1 MGASLVDVDL
11 LQLVRERHRAVY
23 GAAPAGVVAS
33 PGRVN
38 LIGEHTDYNDGFVLP
53 LAINRHTLVAFSP
66 RTDRLVRLWSASF
79 SSSTTEVASFDIDTM
94 GTAGAGGARAPI
106 DYARGV
112 WSMLLQHADVLGA
125 QPSSWCGLD
134 LTVVSDLPIGAG
146 LSSSASFELALL
158 RAACATAE
166 ATWDASVAAR
176 LGKRVENEWIGL
188 QSGIMDQMVCAS
200 ARAGH
205 ALLLDCRDLST
216 TQVSIPAGLAVVVLD
231 TGKRRE
237 LAGSEY
243 NVRRA
248 QCETA
253 AKALGVAAL
262 RDVTMA
268 QVEAARSTLDD
279 VVFRR
284 ARHVVGE
291 NDRTTRAA
299 AALIAGQLDV
309 VGALMRESHASLRDD
324 YEVSCVELDL
334 MADIANAHRFVVGAR
349 MTGGGFGGCAVALVD
364 NSEPGR
370 VDAFC
375 TEVEA
380 AYRTRSACTPM
391 VVACLAAEGTHV
403 VEDAL

>member
-1 MGASLVDVDL
+1 MGASLVDVGL
-11 LQLVRERHRAVY
+11 LQLVRELHRAVY
-23 GAAPAGVVAS
+23 GTAATGVVAS

-38 LIGEHTDYNDGFVLP
+38 VIGEHTDYNDGFVLP
-53 LAINRHTLVAFSP
+53 LAINRHTLVAFTP
-66 RTDRLVRLWSASF
+66 RTDRVVRLWSASF
-79 SSSTTEVASFDIDTM
+79 SSSTTDVASFDIDGV
-94 GTAGAGGARAPI
+94 GTEGARGGRTPS

-158 RAACATAE
+158 RAACAAAG
-166 ATWDASVAAR
+166 ATWEASVAAR

-216 TQVSIPAGLAVVVLD
+216 TQVSVPAGVAVVVLD

-237 LAGSEY
+237 LAGSAY
-243 NVRRA
+243 NERRA

-253 AKALGVAAL
+253 AQSLGVAAL

-291 NDRTTRAA
+291 NDRTTRTA
-299 AALIAGQLDV
+299 AALIAGDLNV

-375 TEVEA
+375 SEVEA
-380 AYRTRSACTPM
+380 AYRSRSACSPM

-403 VEDAL
+403 VEDML

>member
-1 MGASLVDVDL
+1 MGASLVDEGL
-11 LQLVRERHRAVY
+11 LQLVRERHRGVY

-53 LAINRHTLVAFSP
+53 LAINRHTLVAFTP
-66 RTDRLVRLWSASF
+66 RSDRLVRLWSASF
-79 SSSTTEVASFDIDTM
+79 SSSPPVVDSFEIDTV
-94 GTAGAGGARAPI
+94 GTAGAHGGRAPI

-112 WSMLLQHADVLGA
+112 WSMLVQHAAVLGA
-125 QPSSWCGLD
+125 QPSAWCGLD

-158 RAACATAE
+158 RAACATAT
-166 ATWDASVAAR
+166 ATWDASAAAR

-216 TQVSIPAGLAVVVLD
+216 TQVSIPAGIAVVVLD

-253 AKALGVAAL
+253 AKALGVPAL
-262 RDVTMA
+262 RDATMA
-268 QVEAARSTLDD
+268 QLEAARSTIDD

-291 NDRTTRAA
+291 NERTTRTAK
-299 AALIAGQLDV
+299 ALMAGELDV
-309 VGALMRESHASLRDD
+309 VGDLMRQSHASLRDD

-375 TEVEA
+375 SDVEA
-380 AYRTRSACTPM
+380 AYRARSACTPM

-403 VEDAL
+403 VEGQL